1 MGVMTRLA
9 CHRAKQEGVE
19 VAPLLRKAGLTLE
32 QIDDHSAR
40 LDVKR
45 QIKFLDLVAAT
56 LNDDLLGFHL
66 AQKYDL
72 RMIGLLYYV
81 QASSESIGEA
91 LRRGARYS
99 SIVNEGIALRLREGR
114 DIAVHFDYL
123 GIARRSDKHQ
133 IEFAMAT
140 IVRIC
145 RQLSN
150 RHLSATRV
158 SFTHRRN
165 NEADEF
171 KNFFGSNVSFGATE
185 DQLCFSSSAE
195 QLSVVQ
201 ADFYLNELLIGY
213 CEQALKARSMQRSP
227 FGLRVEN
234 AITLLLPHGN
244 TGVAEIARKL
254 GVSRR
259 TLARRLSS
267 EGLTFAAVMKNLKQD
282 LAKRHLADDT
292 LSISEIAWLLG
303 YQDVSAFTHA
313 FKRWT
318 GTSPRMAKHAS
329 R

>member
-1 MGVMTRLA
+1 MTRLA

-45 QIKFLDLVAAT
+45 QIKFLNLVAAT

-72 RMIGLLYYV
+72 RMIGLPYYV

-123 GIARRSDKHQ
+123 GIARRSDNHQ

-185 DQLCFSSSAE
+185 DQLCFSSSVE